1 MSFARSCRGVTTLLG
16 TVSAK
21 NVLYIS
27 LTNLGS
33 EVDKYVLLSNMHK
46 AIYNYS
52 TNEPNLKILLLGL
65 TEVSMF
71 FSEMSIH
78 QLSVIY
84 FCPSQVLSLFAGTV
98 PMRRWCPC
106 CRAAGRCP
114 LWLWRRVRLTT
125 PQTKPTQRN
134 LQAWPPP
141 RYHAPGQYTPTNLT
155 FCFGISNSSWSAW
168 TNKVTSDPSVN
179 CLCVL
184 NKKAEQ
190 SRKSTFVYCVLK

>member
-33 EVDKYVLLSNMHK
+33 EVDKYVLLSKMHK

-71 FSEMSIH
+71 FSEMSSIN
-78 QLSVIY
+78 
-84 FCPSQVLSLFAGTV
+84 CPSFISVPLKFCLSLQELFPWEGGV
-98 PMRRWCPC
+98 H
-106 CRAAGRCP
+106 AAGQRGDAHSGCGGGSV
-114 LWLWRRVRLTT
+114 WLLPRPNRPRGISRPGPHHVTTLQVNTHQQTWHFVLAFLTAHGLHG
-125 PQTKPTQRN
+125 QTK
-134 LQAWPPP
+134 
-141 RYHAPGQYTPTNLT
+141 
-155 FCFGISNSSWSAW
+155 
-168 TNKVTSDPSVN
+168 
-179 CLCVL
+179 
-184 NKKAEQ
+184 
-190 SRKSTFVYCVLK
+190 